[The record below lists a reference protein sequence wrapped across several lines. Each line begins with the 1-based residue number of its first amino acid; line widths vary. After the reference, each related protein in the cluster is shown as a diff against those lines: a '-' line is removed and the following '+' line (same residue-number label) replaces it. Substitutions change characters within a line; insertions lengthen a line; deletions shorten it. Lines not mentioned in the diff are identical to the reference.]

1 MSDDTLLEFPCEFP
15 LKVMGRK
22 ADDFAALVVQ
32 LIERHSGPSPE
43 LRVSE
48 RLSRDGNFIALTVVV
63 RAHSKAQLDA
73 IYTELSAHER
83 VLMVL

>member
-1 MSDDTLLEFPCEFP
+1 MSDETLLEFPCDFP

-22 ADDFAALVVQ
+22 ADDFADLVVG
-32 LIERHSGPSPE
+32 LVERHADPAKE

-48 RLSRDGNFIALTVVV
+48 RLSRDGNFVALTVLV
-63 RAHSKAQLDA
+63 RARSKSELDA
-73 IYTELSAHER
+73 IYAELSAHER

>member
-1 MSDDTLLEFPCEFP
+1 MSDDTLLEFPCDFP

-22 ADDFAALVVQ
+22 ADDFAALVVG
-32 LIERHSGPSPE
+32 LVENHSGPSPE

-48 RLSRDGNFIALTVVV
+48 RLSRDGNFIALTIVV

>member
-1 MSDDTLLEFPCEFP
+1 MSDDTLLEFPCDFP
-15 LKVMGRK
+15 LKVLGRK
-22 ADDFAALVVQ
+22 ADDFAALVVG
-32 LIERHSGPSPE
+32 LVENHSGPNPA

>member
-1 MSDDTLLEFPCEFP
+1 MSEDTLLEFPCDFP

-22 ADDFAALVVQ
+22 ADDFAALVVG
-32 LIERHSGPSPE
+32 LVENHAGPVAAAH
-43 LRVSE
+43 VSE
-48 RLSRDGNFIALTVVV
+48 RLSRDGNFVALTVLM

-73 IYTELSAHER
+73 VYADLSAHER

>member
-1 MSDDTLLEFPCEFP
+1 MSDDTLLEFPCDFP

-22 ADDFAALVVQ
+22 ADDFAALVVG
-32 LIERHSGPSPE
+32 LVESHSGPNAE

>member
-1 MSDDTLLEFPCEFP
+1 MSDDTLLEFPCDFP

-32 LIERHSGPSPE
+32 LVESHAGPIPDT
-43 LRVSE
+43 RVSQ
-48 RLSRDGNFIALTVVV
+48 RLSRDGNFVALTVVV
-63 RAHSKAQLDA
+63 RADSKPQLDA
-73 IYTELSAHER
+73 IYAELSAHER